1 MITAG
6 LVLLGY
12 LSGSIPF
19 GLILVR
25 MARGLDVRER
35 GSGNIGATNVARAA
49 GEGLGLLVLV
59 LDALKGALPVLL
71 AQRVTDSPGV
81 PARRRRGPGPRPV
94 GVPPVAARAPALGR
108 RGPGGSGRGGG
119 RGARQLRL
127 RHRPDSPRLAMIAAG
142 LVLLGYLSGSIP
154 FGLILVRATRGV
166 DVRERGSGNI
176 GATNVARV
184 AGKGLGVVVLVLDAL
199 KGALAVLLARAVGA
213 SEVVQA
219 AVGLAAFAG
228 HVAPPWLGFRGG
240 KGVATALGV
249 VAVLAP
255 RAALAG
261 ALTYALVL
269 ALLRISSVGSLLAG
283 IVAVT
288 VAWLVP
294 GTSTLAAVL
303 TSVLLAAMVWTHR
316 GNIGR
321 LLRRGEPRV

>member
-1 MITAG
+1 MIAAG

-12 LSGSIPF
+12 LSGSVPF
-19 GLILVR
+19 GLIVVR
-25 MARGLDVRER
+25 VTRGVDVRDQ
-35 GSGNIGATNVARAA
+35 GSGNIGATNVARVA
-49 GEGLGLLVLV
+49 GRGLGMLVLV

-71 AQRVTDSPGV
+71 AQRVAESPGV
-81 PARRRRGPGPRPV
+81 PA
-94 GVPPVAARAPALGR
+94 L
-108 RGPGGSGRGGG
+108 
-119 RGARQLRL
+119 
-127 RHRPDSPRLAMIAAG
+127 
-142 LVLLGYLSGSIP
+142 
-154 FGLILVRATRGV
+154 
-166 DVRERGSGNI
+166 
-176 GATNVARV
+176 
-184 AGKGLGVVVLVLDAL
+184 
-199 KGALAVLLARAVGA
+199 
-213 SEVVQA
+213 
-219 AVGLAAFAG
+219 VGLAAFVG

-294 GTSTLAAVL
+294 GTPTLAAVL